1 MAFGKLSVLVSVAAV
16 AFCAA
21 AERAEDAF
29 AKIEALADEKAARA
43 AIKSEPSAAVL
54 ALLAKKSKSWRLR
67 ADAVYFIREESLR
80 KEVFASDSDW
90 RVRAAAVFH
99 MVDATFVERVACDES
114 EHECLRAVAA
124 TKVRSLDVLEKLKTS
139 SSERVRRFAARSLP
153 PPFDEAK
160 VVSVPEV
167 KVTSVPEV
175 KAVPVP
181 EVKAVPV
188 PETTFTDI
196 EKVMRK

>member
-43 AIKSEPSAAVL
+43 AIKREPSAAVL

-67 ADAVYFIREESLR
+67 ADAVYFIREESIR
-80 KEVFASDSDW
+80 KEVFAGDSDW

-114 EHECLRAVAA
+114 EHEGLRAVAA
-124 TKVRSLDVLEKLKTS
+124 TKVRSRDVLEKLKTS
-139 SSERVRRFAARSLP
+139 SSEPVRRFAARPLP
-153 PPFDEAK
+153 PPF
-160 VVSVPEV
+160 S
-167 KVTSVPEV
+167 EV